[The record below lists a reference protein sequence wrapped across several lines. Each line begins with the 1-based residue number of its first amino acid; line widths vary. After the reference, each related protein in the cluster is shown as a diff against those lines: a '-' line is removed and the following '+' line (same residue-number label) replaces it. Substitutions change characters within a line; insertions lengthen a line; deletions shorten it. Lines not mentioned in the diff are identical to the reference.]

1 MASTTRNKNI
11 VRVLMFPWLAHGH
24 ISPFLQLS
32 NKLIKANPNF
42 QIYLC
47 STSPN
52 LTSIKHDLAI
62 QFVELCLPSLPNLPP
77 HLHTTNGLPSHLMP
91 TLKAAFDASA
101 PGFESILRSL
111 SPDLLIYDFL
121 QPWAPQ
127 LAASLE
133 IPAVEFICSSA
144 IMSAFSIHFCN
155 HGCRSHPV
163 FPDTVLYDHEILA
176 FDEIYGADEARIAV
190 EQCYQRSSN
199 IILIKSFEEIEG
211 KYIEHLA
218 CMTGKRII
226 PVGPLVVINDK
237 HELGNDEITNWLDA
251 KEKSSVVFVSFG
263 TEFFPSTELID
274 EIAHGLELSG
284 ANFIWVLRFPVGDE
298 EKLLPEG
305 FTERIG
311 NRGMILDWAPQAT
324 ILNHESVGGFV
335 SHCGWSSVM
344 EAMKCGVPIIA
355 MPMQLD
361 QPLNSRLVEEL
372 KIGVEVKRDGNGKVE
387 RGEMAEVIKEV
398 LKGRNGGVRRNVKE
412 LSELIEKKGDA
423 EIGEVV
429 KELLKLCVKISVAG

>member
-1 MASTTRNKNI
+1 
-11 VRVLMFPWLAHGH
+11 
-24 ISPFLQLS
+24 
-32 NKLIKANPNF
+32 
-42 QIYLC
+42 
-47 STSPN
+47 
-52 LTSIKHDLAI
+52 
-62 QFVELCLPSLPNLPP
+62 
-77 HLHTTNGLPSHLMP
+77 MP

-155 HGCRSHPV
+155 HG
-163 FPDTVLYDHEILA
+163 Y
-176 FDEIYGADEARIAV
+176 
-190 EQCYQRSSN
+190 
-199 IILIKSFEEIEG
+199 
-211 KYIEHLA
+211 
-218 CMTGKRII
+218 
-226 PVGPLVVINDK
+226 
-237 HELGNDEITNWLDA
+237 
-251 KEKSSVVFVSFG
+251 
-263 TEFFPSTELID
+263 
-274 EIAHGLELSG
+274 
-284 ANFIWVLRFPVGDE
+284 
-298 EKLLPEG
+298 
-305 FTERIG
+305 
-311 NRGMILDWAPQAT
+311 
-324 ILNHESVGGFV
+324 
-335 SHCGWSSVM
+335 
-344 EAMKCGVPIIA
+344 
-355 MPMQLD
+355 
-361 QPLNSRLVEEL
+361 NSRLVEEL

>member
-1 MASTTRNKNI
+1 
-11 VRVLMFPWLAHGH
+11 
-24 ISPFLQLS
+24 
-32 NKLIKANPNF
+32 
-42 QIYLC
+42 
-47 STSPN
+47 
-52 LTSIKHDLAI
+52 
-62 QFVELCLPSLPNLPP
+62 
-77 HLHTTNGLPSHLMP
+77 
-91 TLKAAFDASA
+91 
-101 PGFESILRSL
+101 
-111 SPDLLIYDFL
+111 
-121 QPWAPQ
+121 
-127 LAASLE
+127 
-133 IPAVEFICSSA
+133 
-144 IMSAFSIHFCN
+144 
-155 HGCRSHPV
+155 
-163 FPDTVLYDHEILA
+163 
-176 FDEIYGADEARIAV
+176 
-190 EQCYQRSSN
+190 
-199 IILIKSFEEIEG
+199 
-211 KYIEHLA
+211 
-218 CMTGKRII
+218 MTGKRII

>member
-1 MASTTRNKNI
+1 
-11 VRVLMFPWLAHGH
+11 MFPWLAHGH

-62 QFVELCLPSLPNLPP
+62 QFVELRLPSLPNLPP

-144 IMSAFSIHFCN
+144 IMSAFSIHF
-155 HGCRSHPV
+155 
-163 FPDTVLYDHEILA
+163 F
-176 FDEIYGADEARIAV
+176 
-190 EQCYQRSSN
+190 
-199 IILIKSFEEIEG
+199 
-211 KYIEHLA
+211 
-218 CMTGKRII
+218 
-226 PVGPLVVINDK
+226 NDK

-284 ANFIWVLRFPVGDE
+284 ANFIWVLRFPIGDE

-311 NRGMILDWAPQAT
+311 NRGMILDWAPQGT
-324 ILNHESVGGFV
+324 ILSHESVGGFV